1 MALPIPVIELTKDNL
16 KKWRKSYFPAGSG
29 PLGVM
34 RMVVALIDAI
44 AREKG
49 WDLTD

>member
-1 MALPIPVIELTKDNL
+1 MTIPVLELTKDNL
-16 KKWRKSYFPAGSG
+16 KSWREQFYPAGSG
-29 PLGVM
+29 PLSVM

-49 WDLTD
+49 WDLTDG